1 MRTRFETDGFL
12 SDELSRFE
20 SQITDRYSDQLEFA
34 KEVNRI
40 AQEIIGTVQ
49 IDRDELRSNLM
60 GTLLI
65 RQVESFQAFVI
76 LVGKGLFFQAQ
87 IILRNIAESMFIVGA
102 IVNKQTFAE
111 EFIGRIVFSDLKM
124 AKGLRNFLVRRG
136 DEIPDVLKNLIK
148 ESEDR
153 IKELEDK
160 ARVGK
165 RGKKKGRT
173 IQPFRTEEI
182 AKIAQMEDFYDTVYR
197 YMSLAVHTSPRSL
210 NEVFIVGRNG
220 EVEALDY
227 QPRVDRLETVI
238 FSATEMTLFT
248 LRKVAEHFSL
258 ESPQRRTEEAYLKLE
273 KLVDNHAVSLNF
285 R

>member
-12 SDELSRFE
+12 SDELSPFE

-40 AQEIIGTVQ
+40 AHEIIGAVQ

-65 RQVESFQAFVI
+65 RQVEAFQAFI
-76 LVGKGLFFQAQ
+76 IIVGKGLFFQAQ

-102 IVNKQTFAE
+102 ISKRQTFAE
-111 EFIGRIVFSDLKM
+111 DFIERDVLSSLKL
-124 AKGLRNFLVRRG
+124 AKGMRKYLARRG
-136 DEIPDVLKNLIK
+136 GEIPDMLKNIIK
-148 ESEDR
+148 DLEDR

-160 ARVGK
+160 ARGGK

-173 IQPFRTEEI
+173 IQPFRTEGI
-182 AKIAQMEDFYDTVYR
+182 AQIAQMEDFYDTVYR
-197 YMSLAVHTSPRSL
+197 HMSLAVHTSPLSL

-227 QPRVDRLETVI
+227 QPKLDRLETVL
-238 FSATEMTLFT
+238 FCATEMTLFT
-248 LRKVAEHFSL
+248 LYKVAEHFSL
-258 ESPQRRTEEAYLKLE
+258 ESSQRRIEEANLKLE
-273 KLVDNHAVSLNF
+273 ALVDNHAVSLNF